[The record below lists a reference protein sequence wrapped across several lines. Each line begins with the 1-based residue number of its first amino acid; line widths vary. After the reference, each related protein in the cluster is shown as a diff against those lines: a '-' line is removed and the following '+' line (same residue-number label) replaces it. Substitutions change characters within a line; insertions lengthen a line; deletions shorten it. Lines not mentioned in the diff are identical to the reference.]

1 MATDSLGVEDAGAT
15 VASMMHS
22 HWKAFLIEGVL
33 LLLLGV
39 AAIIAPPLA
48 TITVE
53 LTVGWVILFSGVAGL
68 VATFRTRGTPGFGWA
83 LLSAVIGITT
93 GIVLLIW
100 PLSGVLTLTLILS
113 AFLTIEGVASIM
125 YALAHRREKTRR
137 WGFVLFSGITDLILS
152 AMIFWG
158 FPATAGWVIGLI
170 VGINLIF
177 GGTALIAMA
186 LQSREKT
193 SPIQVS
199 VHG

>member
-1 MATDSLGVEDAGAT
+1 MATDSARGDDVGAAVAGI
-15 VASMMHS
+15 MKL
-22 HWKAFLIEGVL
+22 HWKAFLIEGIL

-39 AAIIAPPLA
+39 TAIVAPPLA

-68 VATFRTRGTPGFGWA
+68 IATFRTRGTPGFGWA

-93 GIVLLIW
+93 GMLLLIW
-100 PLSGVLTLTLILS
+100 PVSGVLTLTLIVS
-113 AFLTIEGVASIM
+113 TFLAIEGVASIM

-170 VGINLIF
+170 VGINLMF

-186 LQSREKT
+186 LRSREEAALNK
-193 SPIQVS
+193 VS
-199 VHG
+199 MSG